1 MSKVP
6 KKPMPRP
13 LIWVEGIIGCGKTT
27 FCREVGKRLGLRV
40 VEEPVATNP
49 YLAPFYEDPATHA
62 FPMQIFLLA
71 KRHAMQQL
79 CAWEST
85 GVGGYAGA
93 MLDRSLAGDRVFAK
107 LHLENGNISELDWRT
122 YEMWYDIACR
132 NLLPPTRIIYLD
144 ASPETALERI
154 NKRIQE
160 DPKTRGCES
169 KIELSY
175 LQKLEEGYRALLAEA
190 RVGLLPWAHAI
201 TVKEM
206 VWDPIND
213 LPDWD
218 RIAKNVA
225 QD

>member
-1 MSKVP
+1 MNK
-6 KKPMPRP
+6 KKPISRP
-13 LIWVEGIIGCGKTT
+13 LFWVEGIIGCGKTT
-27 FCREVGKRLGLRV
+27 FCREVGKRLKLRV
-40 VEEPVATNP
+40 IEEPVAENP
-49 YLAPFYEDPATHA
+49 YLAPFYDNPADHA
-62 FPMQIFLLA
+62 FAMQIFLLG

-79 CAWEST
+79 AAWEST
-85 GVGGYAGA
+85 GVGGYGGA

-107 LHLENGNISELDWRT
+107 LHRDAGNITALDWET

-154 NKRIQE
+154 RKRTEE

-169 KIELSY
+169 KILLPY
-175 LQKLEEGYRALLAEA
+175 LQQLEAGYHALLAEA

-213 LPDWD
+213 HPDWD
-218 RIAKNVA
+218 RIANNVA